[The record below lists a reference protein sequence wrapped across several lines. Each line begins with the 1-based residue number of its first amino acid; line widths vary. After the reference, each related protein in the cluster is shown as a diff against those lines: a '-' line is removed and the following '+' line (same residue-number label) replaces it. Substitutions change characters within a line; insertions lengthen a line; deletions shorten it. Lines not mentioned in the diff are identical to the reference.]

1 MKHGDKSAVS
11 VPVPHN
17 KDDINLQLERCYR
30 RIDECQ
36 AEISRLESGLQS
48 IDAELD
54 EISDER
60 QQYET
65 LSAVCENLEKLNELN
80 GNALFWSSL
89 VEDGEVEGQLHRLR
103 EQVAFFERRIKKV
116 TDRRDTVLKSIDDYK
131 CEIEYVEE
139 EIEYLK
145 EREEE
150 AKFEYIVER
159 QIKPVP
165 YRVVVMPWTKRDED
179 EKRFRKILLL
189 VLLYSILLSLLIP
202 MYHVPIPD
210 RAQVV
215 DIPERLAK
223 LIKKEK
229 PKPKPQPK
237 VEQKKLDEKKK
248 EEKKQPTKEQKKEA
262 RENVKSKGVL
272 AFKNNFAD
280 LLDDAK
286 LDKLGANANL
296 SDAGSTAKRTNRSI
310 LTSQAKSTSGGISS
324 SAVSRNVAG
333 TGDKIDAVAFSRV
346 ESAIGTAVGDD
357 RPLSDGPGP
366 SRTDEEIQI
375 VFDKY
380 KAALYRIYNREL
392 RVNPTLQGKVV
403 LRLTIEPNGSV
414 SLCRVE
420 STDMDSKKL
429 LADIVARVKR
439 FNFGAKDGVPPVTI
453 LYPIDF
459 LPAS

>member
-1 MKHGDKSAVS
+1 VS
-11 VPVPHN
+11 VPATNV
-17 KDDINLQLERCYR
+17 KDDIHLQLDRCYT

-36 AEISRLESGLQS
+36 VEIHSLETELKS
-48 IDAELD
+48 IEAELD

-65 LSAVCENLEKLNELN
+65 LSAVCESLEKLNEIN
-80 GNALFWSSL
+80 GNALFWSGL
-89 VEDGEVEGQLHRLR
+89 VKDEEVDEQLDRLR

-116 TDRRDTVLKSIDDYK
+116 TDRRDATLKTIDDYK
-131 CEIEYVEE
+131 RELEYIADEID
-139 EIEYLK
+139 YLK
-145 EREEE
+145 EQEEE
-150 AKFEYIVER
+150 ARDEYIVER
-159 QIKPVP
+159 EIESIP
-165 YRVVVMPWTKRDED
+165 YRVVVMPWTKRGED

-189 VLLYSILLSLLIP
+189 VLLYCILFGLLIP
-202 MYHVPIPD
+202 MYEVPVPD
-210 RAQVV
+210 RVEVV
-215 DIPERLAK
+215 EIPERLAK

-229 PKPKPQPK
+229 PKPKPKPK
-237 VEQKKLDEKKK
+237 KEQKKLDDKKK
-248 EEKKQPTKEQKKEA
+248 EEKKKPTKEEQKKA
-262 RENVKSKGVL
+262 REKVKSKGVL

-280 LLDDAK
+280 LLDDAS

-296 SDAGSTAKRTNRSI
+296 SDAGSTAKRTRRSI
-310 LTSQAKSTSGGISS
+310 LTTQARSTSGGISS

-333 TGDKIDAVAFSRV
+333 TGDKIDAVGFSRV
-346 ESAIGTAVGDD
+346 ESAIGTGVGED

-392 RVNPTLQGKVV
+392 RANPTLQGKVV

-414 SLCRVE
+414 SLCKVE
-420 STDMDSKKL
+420 STDMNSTKL
-429 LADIVARVKR
+429 LANIVARVKR
-439 FNFGAKDGVPPVTI
+439 FNFGAKADVPPVTI